1 MTSED
6 LLTKLKSDSNERT
19 KKTLDS
25 IYEVCKKQLQK
36 GESDFS
42 YTTISKIGENLKI
55 PKPQSIRNKSG
66 EKYRI
71 LIDYFKTQT
80 GAQNRKKV
88 TKEFDWVKKISD
100 PSSRILIN
108 QLIFENKNLKKQ
120 IDEQIPP
127 NTLITIKDKST
138 PIDTE
143 FELTPLEKRAIE
155 YLLSN
160 SFRRKLSLT
169 ENDFGAYIDSN
180 NNTIFPAG
188 TSHALKKAL
197 KQ

>member
-1 MTSED
+1 MTPED

-19 KKTLDS
+19 KRTLDS
-25 IYEVCKKQLQK
+25 IYEVCKNQLKK
-36 GESDFS
+36 GELDFS
-42 YTTISKIGENLKI
+42 YTTISKIGKNLKV

-66 EKYRI
+66 EKYRT
-71 LIDYFKTQT
+71 LIDYFKKQT
-80 GAQNRKKV
+80 GGQNRKKV

-100 PSSRILIN
+100 PTSRILIN

-120 IDEQIPP
+120 INEQFPP

-138 PIDTE
+138 PIDNE

-160 SFRRKLSLT
+160 SFKRKLSLT
-169 ENDFGAYIDSN
+169 ENDFGAYVDDK
-180 NNTIFPAG
+180 NNTIFPTG